1 MPTIA
6 IMTQRKAVEI
16 STNRSLLTKTG
27 KGVDRRKREK
37 EEKRKRD
44 SKTDLLQLANDVFEA
59 VYLFVTVE
67 RLGGVVPVR
76 LSV

>member
-1 MPTIA
+1 M
-6 IMTQRKAVEI
+6 RKCK
-16 STNRSLLTKTG
+16 TNEDG
-27 KGVDRRKREK
+27 KREK

-67 RLGGVVPVR
+67 RLGGVVPV
-76 LSV
+76 LTVCCC